1 MTDVVAPEQQ
11 LTRRQLRALR
21 ESATAEPISGE
32 GTPVLMKRDL
42 AQTETLPI
50 LTRKKM
56 LREQRRP
63 ARRATPTHAPR
74 AAVLTA
80 LGVATIAA
88 PLTGFVTPEQSAQ
101 AIGVQVATSAPLAQS
116 LAAAAAVSQIEGA
129 FPTATALA
137 ANPSAAAIALDL
149 SARSQDSTVSACA
162 AIEGA
167 SGVREA
173 NVQRTSA
180 IYYPMAAGT
189 YRSTSQYGARWGSF
203 HSGTD
208 MAASVGTPMYAVTDG
223 TVVHAGDGI
232 EGQPLHLFDHQAIGG
247 HFPVLELWCL
257 QNGLSYSRWCA
268 EYTGLWLPEREVFT
282 GSGDV
287 ATYPANENG
296 ATVAT
301 RAERARVIDLLHA
314 PVEREFAVAGIARQ
328 CRHGAA
334 QVDVAVR

>member
-149 SARSQDSTVSACA
+149 SARSQDSTVSACT

-232 EGQPLHLFDHQAIGG
+232 EGRSGNLVIVHSVVNGQDVWFWYGHMYDNGVYVSEGDTVTAGQILGGVGSKGYSTGPHLHFEVHSGEWSNTLNPLD
-247 HFPVLELWCL
+247 W
-257 QNGLSYSRWCA
+257 LS
-268 EYTGLWLPEREVFT
+268 
-282 GSGDV
+282 
-287 ATYPANENG
+287 G
-296 ATVAT
+296 A
-301 RAERARVIDLLHA
+301 D
-314 PVEREFAVAGIARQ
+314 AVSPGT
-328 CRHGAA
+328 C
-334 QVDVAVR
+334 

>member
-149 SARSQDSTVSACA
+149 SARSQDSTVSACT

-232 EGQPLHLFDHQAIGG
+232 EGSGHGKAHRDGAEGARHQGNQRRG
-247 HFPVLELWCL
+247 
-257 QNGLSYSRWCA
+257 
-268 EYTGLWLPEREVFT
+268 
-282 GSGDV
+282 GSGV
-287 ATYPANENG
+287 AADPL
-296 ATVAT
+296 
-301 RAERARVIDLLHA
+301 ERKVQWHRGPLGELGHRPVRGEWAGRVVLVRPH
-314 PVEREFAVAGIARQ
+314 VRQ
-328 CRHGAA
+328 RR
-334 QVDVAVR
+334 VRLRR